1 MVCVLCKD
9 GRSLFLII
17 LSGGIHARE
26 WISPATASFLMKE
39 LAENSRAHKSILNK
53 YDIFIMPSMNPD
65 GYEYSRNYDRM
76 WRKTRSANRGS
87 SCVGTDPN
95 RNWGYNWGLKGASK
109 NPCHGGDLYCL
120 VKIFLISNQRPTE
133 EPSPSRSRRPG
144 PSGTSSSPASPASRC
159 T

>member
-9 GRSLFLII
+9 RRSLFLII

-87 SCVGTDPN
+87 SCIGTDPN

-109 NPCHGGDLYCL
+109 NPCHGGDL
-120 VKIFLISNQRPTE
+120 
-133 EPSPSRSRRPG
+133 
-144 PSGTSSSPASPASRC
+144 
-159 T
+159 